1 MHESKRSGIK
11 NSSGVRMDK
20 VYNMC
25 CSDNVDKIYKHHDR
39 RGYGRH
45 VCVCEKWQYELTLS
59 AMDLTNRRD
68 EKWES
73 EKKQRKSTALD
84 NFSRCF
90 EQRWRFT

>member
-45 VCVCEKWQYELTLS
+45 VCMCEKRQYELTLS